1 MPCGSA
7 LEPEAFA
14 GGLRRRSLYS
24 YRKTLI
30 MSLSALIQKIE
41 SKSLKSALPQIDIGD
56 TVKVGVSI
64 QEGNKQR
71 VQPYQGVVIAQ
82 RRAGLHTTITVRRI
96 FQGVGIERIFPVHSP
111 NLQNIEIIR
120 RAKVRR
126 AKLYYLRDRVGK
138 ATRLKA
144 RAGEQP

>member
-1 MPCGSA
+1 MRLSQNDC
-7 LEPEAFA
+7 
-14 GGLRRRSLYS
+14 SLT
-24 YRKTLI
+24 RKLA
-30 MSLSALIQKIE
+30 MSLHALIQKIE
-41 SKSLKSALPQIDIGD
+41 SKSFKATLPRIEIGD
-56 TVKVGVSI
+56 TVKVGVVI

-82 RRAGLHTTITVRRI
+82 RRAGLHSTITVRRI

-111 NLQNIEIIR
+111 SLQNLEIIR

-144 RAGEQP
+144 RAGEMTLVSVKKP